1 MLASFVCS
9 IGTLVVFLIVYDLP
23 TTLELSGTCSVH
35 GTLKRHVSS
44 GIDTTMEEDIFDDY
58 SGSLTGEVK
67 TNGGLAFPFQTADM
81 MLKGGKIRSRAGS
94 LSSPTHLPP
103 PRLGV
108 SGLYTDHLERRKY
121 TMDPPGLSP
130 PVRYQS
136 ESSLFTPL
144 KLTNTF
150 LDDFIQLRCPPL
162 VLSYL
167 ENIILLLEN

>member
-1 MLASFVCS
+1 MLVS
-9 IGTLVVFLIVYDLP
+9 DLT
-23 TTLELSGTCSVH
+23 TTLKLSGTCSVH

-81 MLKGGKIRSRAGS
+81 MLKGGGGKMRSRAGS
-94 LSSPTHLPP
+94 LSSPTQLPP

-121 TMDPPGLSP
+121 TIDPPGLSP
-130 PVRYQS
+130 PVRNQS
-136 ESSLFTPL
+136 ESSNYSSVQMFS
-144 KLTNTF
+144 
-150 LDDFIQLRCPPL
+150 LDH
-162 VLSYL
+162 Y
-167 ENIILLLEN
+167 N

>member
-1 MLASFVCS
+1 MVVLFVV
-9 IGTLVVFLIVYDLP
+9 LVLLVFGFCTKSLRELTVS
-23 TTLELSGTCSVH
+23 LEVSGTCSVH

-81 MLKGGKIRSRAGS
+81 MLKGGKMRSRAGS
-94 LSSPTHLPP
+94 LSSPSHLPP

-130 PVRYQS
+130 PVRNQS
-136 ESSLFTPL
+136 ESSRQANEKNKNDQGISRITNLVKYDFLF
-144 KLTNTF
+144 
-150 LDDFIQLRCPPL
+150 
-162 VLSYL
+162 
-167 ENIILLLEN
+167 

>member
-1 MLASFVCS
+1 M
-9 IGTLVVFLIVYDLP
+9 LVV
-23 TTLELSGTCSVH
+23 TWKLSGTCSVH

-81 MLKGGKIRSRAGS
+81 MLKGGKSRSRAGS
-94 LSSPTHLPP
+94 LSSPTSHLPP

-121 TMDPPGLSP
+121 SQDPPGLSP

-136 ESSLFTPL
+136 ESSRQLASTGP
-144 KLTNTF
+144 F
-150 LDDFIQLRCPPL
+150 LQLEL
-162 VLSYL
+162 VL
-167 ENIILLLEN
+167 NIILLWGKLN

>member
-1 MLASFVCS
+1 MLECVGTVGIELILFV
-9 IGTLVVFLIVYDLP
+9 GLVYLVGIFKSLP
-23 TTLELSGTCSVH
+23 VCHLRATLELSGTCSVH

-58 SGSLTGEVK
+58 SGSLSGEVK
-67 TNGGLAFPFQTADM
+67 PNGGLAFPFQTADM

-94 LSSPTHLPP
+94 LSSPTSHLPP

-130 PVRYQS
+130 PVRSQS
-136 ESSLFTPL
+136 ESSRQIKISSNWPTHFWM
-144 KLTNTF
+144 
-150 LDDFIQLRCPPL
+150 ISHR
-162 VLSYL
+162 
-167 ENIILLLEN
+167 